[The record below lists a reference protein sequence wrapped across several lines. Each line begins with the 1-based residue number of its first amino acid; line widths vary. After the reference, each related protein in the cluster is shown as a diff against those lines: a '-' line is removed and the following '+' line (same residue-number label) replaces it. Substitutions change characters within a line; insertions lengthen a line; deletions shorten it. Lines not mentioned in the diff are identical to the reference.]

1 MIKKISRLIGIVIII
16 LILRKLDFSE
26 IKEII
31 LGTNKY
37 YLVLG
42 LSLTLVGAFIKS
54 VRWNYLKR
62 IQNIN
67 YSIKDSFIMYCTG
80 ILLGIITPGRLG
92 ELAKIFYIKKDGYS
106 YGKSALS
113 IIFDRIFDIVFL
125 VIFSV
130 LGMLFFINFFEK
142 GIILVVISIP
152 LILIILYFII
162 QNNLIK
168 NAFSKIFRF
177 LIPIKYQKSW
187 QINAQ
192 DFINDWKKFKKQN
205 YISIIT
211 ITSLAWLIYY
221 CQMFILSKSLNINI
235 PFFYLAVSVTIAGIV
250 SMIPI
255 SYSGIGT
262 RDLILISFFSVV
274 FISQEMAV
282 AFSSL
287 ILLTHL
293 IMVIVGFFCW
303 LKKPISFDKNK

>member
-1 MIKKISRLIGIVIII
+1 MIKKISRLIGVVIII

-26 IKEII
+26 IKEIV
-31 LGTNKY
+31 LKADKY
-37 YLVLG
+37 YLALG
-42 LSLTLVGAFIKS
+42 LSLTLVSAFIKS

-67 YSIKDSFIMYCTG
+67 YSIKNSFIMYCAG

-125 VIFSV
+125 IVFSV
-130 LGMLFFINFFEK
+130 LGMFFFINFFEK
-142 GIILVVISIP
+142 GVILTIISIP
-152 LILIILYFII
+152 FIFIILYFVIR
-162 QNNLIK
+162 NNLIK
-168 NAFSKIFRF
+168 SFFSKIFNF
-177 LIPIKYQKSW
+177 LIPVKYQKSW
-187 QINAQ
+187 QINTQ
-192 DFINDWKKFKKQN
+192 DFIDDWKKFKRQN
-205 YISIIT
+205 YIYVIA

-221 CQMFILSKSLNINI
+221 CQVFILAKSLNLNI
-235 PFFYLAVSVTIAGIV
+235 PFLYLAVSVTIAGIV

-262 RDLILISFFSVV
+262 RDLILISLFSIIS
-274 FISQEMAV
+274 ISQEMTI

-287 ILLTHL
+287 ILSTHL
-293 IMVIVGFFCW
+293 IMVVVGFFCW